1 MRTVTQDDLWFC
13 DDCYIIA
20 ETGDASSFDYYLSP
34 SKAADRVKEI
44 ERELSLYEKDGHLV
58 SDNDS
63 ETGEGIEEFSRRVCD
78 CCGTGLAGGRH
89 RMVLLGNNKQ

>member
-1 MRTVTQDDLWFC
+1 MVKVLQDDLWFC
-13 DDCYIIA
+13 YDCYTIV

-34 SKAADRVKEI
+34 SEAADRVKEI
-44 ERELSLYEKDGHLV
+44 ERELLLFEKEGHLV

-78 CCGTGLAGGRH
+78 CCGTGLAGRRY
-89 RMVLLGNNKQ
+89 RMALLGR